1 MGLVNVVPKRFSS
14 LMPLRR
20 HIPVQLSP
28 YQAAS
33 PGTGHNGGPALDLSW
48 QAWLWRRAHAQA
60 WKPPRRE
67 IALHRMKRAERL
79 GLDYKAY
86 AGVLMNRGTHLG
98 AAIFLLDGLSA
109 GELSRAATKIANIS
123 DCAIFASVREPAASD
138 AALVRRADVLV
149 GSGDERA
156 TSRAVDRF
164 ILAHRLTPGGTF
176 MVGTTQAHL
185 RIAEDCGLALFLWAG
200 DYFNAPSN

>member
-1 MGLVNVVPKRFSS
+1 MA
-14 LMPLRR
+14 LRR

-28 YQAAS
+28 YQGAS

-48 QAWLWRRAHAQA
+48 EAWLWRRAHAQA

-98 AAIFLLDGLSA
+98 AAIFLLDDLSSA
-109 GELSRAATKIANIS
+109 ELSQAATKIANIS
-123 DCAIFASVREPAASD
+123 DCAIFASVCDPTVAD
-138 AALVRRADVLV
+138 AAMAARADVLV
-149 GSGDERA
+149 ASRDERA
-156 TSRAVDRF
+156 TSRAIDRF

-176 MVGTTQAHL
+176 MVGTAPAHL